1 MVAGVDFGAHL
12 PLIDFGTP
20 ASLPGLK
27 AYAHTA
33 AGLGYRYL
41 CANDHLLFGR
51 PWLDGPT
58 ALAAVIEES
67 QDMTLATTVSL
78 PVIRGPAQLA
88 KTLAAI
94 DILSDGRLVVG
105 VGPGSS
111 ARDYAAAGISFD
123 ERWPRFGEA
132 IPMLRA
138 LLAGDQA
145 FEGAFYSSHGIDL
158 EPRPAQR
165 PTPPIWV
172 ATGAHRP
179 AYGGSRGPATA
190 GSRPPTTPLPSGSAK
205 GSHAWRRRWSRRGGR
220 SLSQTLSGRRGSTSP
235 KTFAARSA
243 SSLMS
248 LPRCSTGRWR
258 SCVRFRC
265 RSVPPKCAP
274 SESQRSPTRAC
285 SGCLSGPCATG
296 QHSSNSFANAWC
308 RCFAERRVRLRHTA
322 RRLGAAHA
330 HLRSTWEN
338 AASTTPT

>member
-1 MVAGVDFGAHL
+1 MDFGAHL

-27 AYAHTA
+27 AYANSA

-41 CANDHLLFGR
+41 CANDHLLFSR

-58 ALAAVIEES
+58 ALAAVIAES

-94 DILSDGRLVVG
+94 DILSDGRLVIG

-123 ERWPRFGEA
+123 QRWPRFDEA

-145 FEGAFYSSHGIDL
+145 FEGNFYSSRGIDL

-165 PTPPIWV
+165 PAPPIWV
-172 ATGAHRP
+172 ATWGSP
-179 AYGGSRGPATA
+179 AGLRRVARSGDGWLASAYN
-190 GSRPPTTPLPSGSAK
+190 TTPELFGEGLDA
-205 GSHAWRRRWSRRGGR
+205 
-220 SLSQTLSGRRGSTSP
+220 
-235 KTFAARSA
+235 
-243 SSLMS
+243 
-248 LPRCSTGRWR
+248 
-258 SCVRFRC
+258 
-265 RSVPPKCAP
+265 
-274 SESQRSPTRAC
+274 
-285 SGCLSGPCATG
+285 
-296 QHSSNSFANAWC
+296 
-308 RCFAERRVRLRHTA
+308 
-322 RRLGAAHA
+322 
-330 HLRSTWEN
+330 
-338 AASTTPT
+338 